1 MSASESESRFEGEGQ
16 EFHAKYM
23 GSVEVAKSK
32 GQEICQEAMQKL
44 LVTLKSRK
52 DPKPRLIINL
62 SFEGTRLKE
71 MPPGINLLD
80 LTFKH
85 SQVSYVW
92 KDPRDQR
99 SLGIVRTEPDPD
111 DSTKTVHR
119 FHGIRTIKPAMPFLQ
134 EMQELFRIVKERSA
148 QQKEE
153 QAASTSAA
161 TAESAEPTGTESKPA
176 EQSSAQQQDARDRA
190 TSNLLGPDIPAS
202 AMPKNESAASLDDL
216 GDIFSS
222 SVTVSQ
228 QPASS
233 AFNSPSGAFTSTSS
247 AFNSTSSAF
256 NSTSSA
262 FNSTSSAFGANNSNS
277 FNPFGQP
284 VASASNPFSQQQPQ
298 PAMMPMSGGPG
309 VMSYG
314 FGQNPQYQQFPQ
326 QQQQFP
332 PVQFPQQQ
340 QQFPPVQFPQQ
351 QQQFPPAQFPQQ
363 QQYNPYQQQLPTG
376 APSGSTNPFA
386 AGGGGASL
394 FDRQNSVPSG
404 GGPDLLT
411 PVSLNPAATA
421 AKPNPVIKPDAFSDL
436 VVGLTPDSALNSND
450 PGRQQ
455 LSSKELF
462 KPVEKPKSTL
472 RDLANQSPRP

>member
-161 TAESAEPTGTESKPA
+161 AAESAEPTGTELKPA

-190 TSNLLGPDIPAS
+190 TSNLLGPDISAS

-233 AFNSPSGAFTSTSS
+233 AFNSPSSAFTSTSSAFNSTSS

-332 PVQFPQQQ
+332 PVQFPQQR
-340 QQFPPVQFPQQ
+340 
-351 QQQFPPAQFPQQ
+351 
-363 QQYNPYQQQLPTG
+363 QYNPYQQQLPMG

-436 VVGLTPDSALNSND
+436 VVGLTSNSAMNSND

-462 KPVEKPKSTL
+462 KSVEKPKSTL